1 MTSRQAP
8 FSGTSGEAE
17 KRKRFDIAHVWDTFG
32 MLFVFVLIFILCAAI
47 IPNFFTWI
55 NMKVLGLSVS
65 VVGMVACGMVF
76 CLVIADLDLS
86 VGAVVACAG
95 VVTAWV
101 LQKTDSMALGI
112 AGGLFCGAFFG
123 SMNGLFVAVMK
134 NNALIVT
141 LATQQ
146 VARGAAYTLCGGVP
160 IGIMNENFYLL
171 GDSDIFGI
179 PTPILLMGICFV
191 IFGFLLSNTVFG
203 RNSLA
208 IGGNLEAARLAGI
221 DVIRTKIIIFTLT
234 GLVAAFAGI
243 VLASRLTS
251 GQPMNAMGL
260 ELSAISACVLGGV
273 ALTGGIGRMP
283 TVIAGVLILGT
294 VENAMNLLNVN
305 TFIQYIV
312 RGLILLAA
320 INLDQYKQKPRLR

>member
-1 MTSRQAP
+1 MTSKQAP
-8 FSGTSGEAE
+8 VSGIAGDAG
-17 KRKRFDIAHVWDTFG
+17 KRLNLARAWDTFG
-32 MLFVFVLIFILCAAI
+32 MLFVFVLIFILCAAL

-112 AGGLFCGAFFG
+112 VGGLACGAFFG
-123 SMNGLFVAVMK
+123 LMNGVFIAVMK

-146 VARGAAYTLCGGVP
+146 VARGAAYTLCGGIP
-160 IGIMNENFYLL
+160 IGILNENFYLL
-171 GDSDIFGI
+171 GDSDLFGI
-179 PTPILLMGICFV
+179 PTPILLMGVCFV

-221 DVIRTKIIIFTLT
+221 DVVKTKIVIFTLT

-243 VLASRLTS
+243 VLTSRLTS

-305 TFIQYIV
+305 TFTQYIV

-320 INLDQYKQKPRLR
+320 INLDQYKQKLRLG

>member
-1 MTSRQAP
+1 MSNQPSAAAKGGRGADL
-8 FSGTSGEAE
+8 G
-17 KRKRFDIAHVWDTFG
+17 RIWDTFG
-32 MLFVFVLIFILCAAI
+32 MLFVFVLLFILCSFL

-55 NMKVLGLSVS
+55 NIKVLGLSVS

-95 VVTAWV
+95 VVTAWILRSTDNMV
-101 LQKTDSMALGI
+101 LGV
-112 AGGLFCGAFFG
+112 AGGLACGAFFG
-123 SMNGLFVAVMK
+123 LMNGVFVAVMR

-146 VARGAAYTLCGGVP
+146 VARGAAYTICGGVP
-160 IGIMNENFYLL
+160 IGILNENFYIL
-171 GDSDIFGI
+171 GDSDIAGV
-179 PTPILLMGICFV
+179 PTPILLMAACFV
-191 IFGFLLSNTVFG
+191 VFGLLLSHTVFG

-208 IGGNLEAARLAGI
+208 IGGNIEAARLAG
-221 DVIRTKIIIFTLT
+221 VNVVRTKIIIFTLT
-234 GLVAAFAGI
+234 GLVSAFAGV
-243 VLASRLTS
+243 VLTSRLTS

-260 ELSAISACVLGGV
+260 ELNAISACVLGGV

-283 TVIAGVLILGT
+283 TVIAGVLILGV

-305 TFIQYIV
+305 TFTQYIV

-320 INLDQYKQKPRLR
+320 INLDQYKRKLRLG